1 MPIAVAT
8 LSMLSTAN
16 SAAYWAANAFLLSQ
30 SPTLIQ
36 SGVYGYVF
44 TGGSVVIPG
53 NTAAASVYIG
63 DFVAPGK
70 TSASLKTLL
79 APIVANISAT
89 WSGQIAISLN
99 VTGFPDFYSY
109 WYVSS
114 AAIGVGTDIV
124 LGSRLLDG
132 EALSSPTAVL
142 MQTLQEATQPGGV
155 VNINLVSGPGVW
167 SAVPRGGNDSVH
179 PSWRKAYVHFG
190 KARPL
195 PLLTPSAS
203 LSSEAC

>member
-8 LSMLSTAN
+8 LSMLSAAN
-16 SAAYWAANAFLLSQ
+16 SAAYWGANAFLLSR

-44 TGGSVVIPG
+44 TGGSVVSPG
-53 NTAAASVYIG
+53 NTAAVSAYIG
-63 DFVAPGK
+63 DLVAPGK

-79 APIVANISAT
+79 APMVANISAT
-89 WSGQIAISLN
+89 WPGQISISLN
-99 VTGFPDFYSY
+99 VTDFPDFYSY
-109 WYVSS
+109 WHVSS
-114 AAIGVGTDIV
+114 GAIGVGTDIV
-124 LGSRLLDG
+124 LGSRLLNG
-132 EALSSPTAVL
+132 EALSSPRAVL
-142 MQTLQEATQPGGV
+142 VQTLQEATPPGGV
-155 VNINLVSGPGVW
+155 VNINLISGPGVW

-190 KARPL
+190 KARL
-195 PLLTPSAS
+195 SPLLVPFFS